1 MQTSDTP
8 KAIRE
13 FREGAREQGL
23 AIPIDPT
30 CLGSRSQGLMLRG
43 PKIGPS
49 VILSADRL
57 GTADYGVSGLP
68 GRRFAVIDCASWGL
82 RT

>member
-1 MQTSDTP
+1 MQISDTP

-13 FREGAREQGL
+13 FQEGSREECL
-23 AIPIDPT
+23 EIPIDPT
-30 CLGSRSQGLMLRG
+30 RLGSRSQGLMLSG
-43 PKIGPS
+43 PRIGQS

-57 GTADYGVSGLP
+57 GTASHGVSGPP
-68 GRRFAVIDCASWGL
+68 GRRFAELGCSSLEL